1 MEDTELIVGQ
11 VAERYGITVRTL
23 HHYDEIGL
31 LVPSE
36 RTHAGYRLYTGA
48 DLLRLGAIVT
58 YRRLGMALSE
68 VQALLDGDADVVAT
82 LTRQKEAVLRNV
94 DELHQLVGAID
105 RVLEAEMTNQ
115 PATDADL
122 KEIFGDGFS
131 EDYQQEAQERWGDTD
146 AWKQSSARTKGYT
159 KADWEEIR
167 AESEAV
173 NAAFVAALQSGEP
186 ATSAAAMDAAEAA
199 RMQIHTRFYD
209 CSPTFHRDLGDMYVA
224 DPRFTKTYED
234 QATGLAQYVRDA
246 IHANANRQDA
256 AGA

>member
-1 MEDTELIVGQ
+1 
-11 VAERYGITVRTL
+11 
-23 HHYDEIGL
+23 
-31 LVPSE
+31 
-36 RTHAGYRLYTGA
+36 
-48 DLLRLGAIVT
+48 
-58 YRRLGMALSE
+58 MALSE

>member
-1 MEDTELIVGQ
+1 MEDTDLTVGQ
-11 VAERYGITVRTL
+11 VAARYGITVRTL

-36 RTHAGYRLYTGA
+36 RTHAGYRLYTRA

-159 KADWEEIR
+159 KADWEEIK

-199 RMQIHTRFYD
+199 RLQIHTRFYD
-209 CSPTFHRDLGDMYVA
+209 CSPAFHRDLGDMYVA